1 MSLGNFSLNDV
12 FKLFPSLNVFLSVF
26 TSSTL
31 LINSYSLTQN
41 KIYNFIISLIISL
54 LASLFHNYCANKQ
67 EDKELFKLAESKM
80 DEYLKEYETLI
91 SRGEFGIV
99 LNSINTRQKKYENK
113 RYKLIA
119 TMNRRRKYI
128 DLIIENNKGEILK
141 KETLNYKKMK

>member
-1 MSLGNFSLNDV
+1 MPLWFR
-12 FKLFPSLNVFLSVF
+12 
-26 TSSTL
+26 
-31 LINSYSLTQN
+31 
-41 KIYNFIISLIISL
+41 
-54 LASLFHNYCANKQ
+54 
-67 EDKELFKLAESKM
+67 
-80 DEYLKEYETLI
+80 